1 MDTGTLAGQARLLIE
16 HIETSDMLVGAALD
30 KARASAG
37 VFISLMEEAALAEAA
52 AATRRRSAG
61 AALSDFDGI
70 PFAVKDLFDVVGSVT
85 SAGSRTRLAVPTAP
99 RDSAIVAN
107 LRKLG
112 MIPIGKT
119 NLSEFAFSGLGLNP
133 HFGTPTAS
141 GHEDRAPGGSSSGS
155 AIAVQR
161 GIVAVALGTDTAGSV
176 RVPAAFNG
184 IAGFRPSRGR
194 YDMRGVYPLAAS
206 FDTAGPL
213 AKNVEDC
220 FLMDALMRGAAPAN
234 TPAPRHFIVE
244 HSLLDDPDLEPAVA
258 QNLLAFS
265 DLLRSR
271 GTLVERRV
279 IPSVGSARAAIAKF
293 GWPGGVEAAA
303 FHRDLLA
310 SRERALI
317 DPRVVARLDI
327 AAATPPENMIA
338 LRRIRT
344 GLIRA
349 LRHELDGAILIQ
361 PTVPHVAPL
370 LAPLASDNELF
381 ARVNLKTLSMAMI
394 GSFLDMP
401 GLALTSGIDSQGL
414 PTSVLLTAASGSD
427 DAVLA
432 AGQLASFRHGID
444 SFL

>member
-1 MDTGTLAGQARLLIE
+1 MNDASLAAQARLLTE
-16 HIETSDMLVGAALD
+16 NIETPDTLVRRALE
-30 KARASAG
+30 RAKTTTG
-37 VFISLMEEAALAEAA
+37 VFISLMEEAASEEAL
-52 AATRRRSAG
+52 AATRRRRG
-61 AALSDFDGI
+61 HTPLSPFDGI
-70 PFAVKDLFDVVGSVT
+70 PFAVKDLFDVKGSVT
-85 SAGSRTRLAVPTAP
+85 AAGSRTRLAVAAAQ

-107 LRKLG
+107 LRRLG
-112 MIPIGKT
+112 MIPIGKA

-133 HFGTPTAS
+133 HFGTPAAS
-141 GHEDRAPGGSSSGS
+141 GQEDRVPGGSSSGS

-213 AKNVEDC
+213 AKNAEDC
-220 FLMDALMRGAAPAN
+220 FLMDALMRGAAPTN

-244 HSLLDDPDLEPAVA
+244 HSLLDDPDLEPAVG
-258 QNLLAFS
+258 QNLLAFG

-271 GTLVERRV
+271 GMLVERRV
-279 IPSVGSARAAIAKF
+279 IPSIGRARAAIAEF
-293 GWPGGVEAAA
+293 GWPGGFEAAA
-303 FHRDLLA
+303 FHRDILA
-310 SRERALI
+310 SQDRALL
-317 DPRVVARLDI
+317 DPRVAARLDI

-344 GLIRA
+344 ELIGA
-349 LRHELDGAILIQ
+349 LRSELDGAILIQ

-370 LAPLASDNELF
+370 LAPLASDDERF
-381 ARVNLKTLSMAMI
+381 ARLNLRTLSMTMI

-401 GLALTSGIDSQGL
+401 GLAVASGTDWQGL
-414 PTSVLLTAASGSD
+414 PTSVLLTGASGSD

-432 AGQLASFRHGID
+432 AGQLAHGHGID

>member
-16 HIETSDMLVGAALD
+16 HIETPDRLVGAALD
-30 KARASAG
+30 KAKASTG

-61 AALSDFDGI
+61 VALSDFDGI
-70 PFAVKDLFDVVGSVT
+70 PFAVKDLFDVAGSVT

-141 GHEDRAPGGSSSGS
+141 GREDRVPGGSSSGS

-161 GIVAVALGTDTAGSV
+161 GIVPVALGTDTAGSV

-206 FDTAGPL
+206 FDTAGLL
-213 AKNVEDC
+213 AKNAEDC
-220 FLMDALMRGAAPAN
+220 VVMDALMRGVAPAN
-234 TPAPRHFIVE
+234 TAAPRRFIIE
-244 HSLLDDPDLEPAVA
+244 RSMLDDPELEPAVG
-258 QNLLAFS
+258 QNLLAFAG
-265 DLLRSR
+265 LLRS
-271 GTLVERRV
+271 GGGLVEPRV
-279 IPSVGSARAAIAKF
+279 MPSIGRARAAIGKF
-293 GWPGGVEAAA
+293 GWPGGVEAATL
-303 FHRDLLA
+303 HRGLLA
-310 SRERALI
+310 SNERALI

-327 AAATPPENMIA
+327 AAATPVENMIA

-349 LRHELDGAILIQ
+349 LRHELDGAILIL

-370 LAPLASDNELF
+370 LAPLASNDELF
-381 ARVNLKTLSMAMI
+381 ARLNLRTLSMTMI

-401 GLALTSGIDSQGL
+401 GLAVASGTDPQGL
-414 PTSVLLTAASGSD
+414 PTSVLLTGATGFD

-432 AGQLASFRHGID
+432 AGRLVLRVHGAD
-444 SFL
+444 SFS